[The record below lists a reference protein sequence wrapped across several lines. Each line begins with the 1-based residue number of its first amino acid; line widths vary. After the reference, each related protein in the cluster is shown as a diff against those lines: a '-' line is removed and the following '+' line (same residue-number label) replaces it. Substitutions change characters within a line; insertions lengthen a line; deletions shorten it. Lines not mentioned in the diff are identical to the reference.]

1 MYFCDSDGD
10 RGRLALP
17 LDRGGKDGQVVIN
30 RGGVQVLRRCGN
42 DAQVF
47 A

>member
-17 LDRGGKDGQVVIN
+17 LDRGGKDGQVVD